1 MMNQGLGDWPRRRAE
16 MSPDRTALI
25 WDETETTYAE
35 LAERVYRLSS
45 VLRDRGIHR
54 GSRVAYFGTNHPAF
68 FEVLFAVTA
77 LGATFVPVNHRLAV
91 DEVTYILNDAEV
103 SIVFYGADKSE
114 HITDF
119 IEATP
124 SVKTWIPAETEIDE
138 LIRDADELREH
149 VPVSLDDI
157 AIIMYTSGTTGRP
170 KGAMISH
177 GNFTWATINQMID
190 LDIRKDD
197 TSLAVAPLFHIGGL
211 NGTVMST
218 FLKGGRTVILRGFEP
233 ESVLRA
239 IDRYSVNSMFTVP
252 TMLDML
258 STHELYPQV
267 NVSSLRSLVV
277 GGAAPSDTTLERWL
291 SRGVHIQQAFGMT
304 EAAPT
309 VTMLSSEDARS
320 HRGSAGK
327 RSFFTELKVVRSDG
341 TDADVGEVGE
351 VWLRGPN
358 VIRGYWQR
366 PDADDAFEAD
376 WYKSGDAALMDRD
389 GYLYIRDRYK
399 DMYISGGENVYPAEV
414 ENVLMS
420 CPGVAEVAV
429 IGVQDEKWGE
439 VGVAVI
445 VLQESQVLDEA
456 TVIAHARAHLA
467 GYKVPKSVRIVAS
480 LPKTA
485 SGKITKQVLRDE
497 LR

>member
-16 MSPDRTALI
+16 MSPDRTAHI

-35 LAERVYRLSS
+35 LAERVYRLST
-45 VLRDRGIHR
+45 VLRDLGIHR

-68 FEVLFAVTA
+68 FEVLFAATA

-91 DEVTYILNDAEV
+91 DEVAYILNDAEV

-114 HITDF
+114 HIADF

-124 SVKTWIPAETEIDE
+124 NVTTWIPAETEIDE
-138 LIRDADELREH
+138 RIREVDELGED
-149 VPVSLDDI
+149 VSVSLDDI

-258 STHELYPQV
+258 L
-267 NVSSLRSLVV
+267 SLI
-277 GGAAPSDTTLERWL
+277 
-291 SRGVHIQQAFGMT
+291 HI
-304 EAAPT
+304 
-309 VTMLSSEDARS
+309 
-320 HRGSAGK
+320 
-327 RSFFTELKVVRSDG
+327 
-341 TDADVGEVGE
+341 
-351 VWLRGPN
+351 
-358 VIRGYWQR
+358 
-366 PDADDAFEAD
+366 
-376 WYKSGDAALMDRD
+376 
-389 GYLYIRDRYK
+389 
-399 DMYISGGENVYPAEV
+399 
-414 ENVLMS
+414 
-420 CPGVAEVAV
+420 
-429 IGVQDEKWGE
+429 
-439 VGVAVI
+439 
-445 VLQESQVLDEA
+445 
-456 TVIAHARAHLA
+456 
-467 GYKVPKSVRIVAS
+467 
-480 LPKTA
+480 
-485 SGKITKQVLRDE
+485 
-497 LR
+497 